1 MPKRVW
7 INLINAPGA
16 IRTPDLRIR
25 SPLLYPTELQARIG
39 LEIHNTSEPIGSTDG
54 KNIHKRQCVK
64 VFLALSCLAN
74 GHGNHPSIKQKISRR
89 LRLPLIVLR
98 LSSVVVRF
106 CLSVGSKRQDLDD
119 EIASARPESLSLIAM
134 TREGGLSAGG
144 SQTAIRIENFI
155 SC

>member
-1 MPKRVW
+1 
-7 INLINAPGA
+7 
-16 IRTPDLRIR
+16 
-25 SPLLYPTELQARIG
+25 
-39 LEIHNTSEPIGSTDG
+39 
-54 KNIHKRQCVK
+54 
-64 VFLALSCLAN
+64 
-74 GHGNHPSIKQKISRR
+74 